1 MMNQPQGAQLYSGAL
16 DCAVKTARAE
26 GLTGLYKGFVPAYAR
41 LAPHRVVHFVTL
53 EQLNRLAGL
62 PEM

>member
-1 MMNQPQGAQLYSGAL
+1 MMNQPKGGALYSGAI

-26 GLTGLYKGFVPAYAR
+26 GVLGLYKGFMPAYAR

-62 PEM
+62 AEM

>member
-1 MMNQPQGAQLYSGAL
+1 MMNQPKEAPLYKSAI

-26 GLTGLYKGFVPAYAR
+26 GVLGLYKGFLPAYAR

-53 EQLNRLAGL
+53 EQLTRAAGL
-62 PEM
+62 SEM

>member
-1 MMNQPQGAQLYSGAL
+1 MMNQPKGATLYTGAL

-26 GLTGLYKGFVPAYAR
+26 GIMGLYKGFLPAYAR

-53 EQLNRLAGL
+53 EQLTRAVGL
-62 PEM
+62 SEM